1 MQRLGSQV
9 LIKYLSHLHYIHHFQ
24 SVLNSFISGPNF
36 TAAYADAE
44 ENILENKNVVPDI
57 RCLLRITSEEP

>member
-9 LIKYLSHLHYIHHFQ
+9 LIKYLSHLHNIHHFQ

-44 ENILENKNVVPDI
+44 ENVLENKH
-57 RCLLRITSEEP
+57 